1 MVTSVLHVFPTLDN
15 GGVEKFLLNYYE
27 HMDRDLIRFDFVVL
41 GTKKGIFEDLF
52 LSLGS
57 CVYHITP
64 FSTNPFKTFNE
75 MLHILSSNRYDILH
89 CHGYGFKSLFAL
101 SLAKIMGI
109 HVRILHSHMVTPEGG
124 LRKKAKRIFVTYF
137 SKMFAN
143 YWWACGVDAA
153 KWLFGRSAVKQ
164 NRVTIVPNAIQV
176 SDFKFNEADRK
187 KVRSGLGVDK
197 GTIVLGCVGRITDQK
212 NQKFLI
218 DVMNNL
224 KGSSQ
229 KFLLCLV
236 GSGDLDEYISKTI
249 KEFRM
254 QNNIKML
261 GARNNVNEL
270 LSGFDVFVLPS
281 KFEGFPVSLVEAQMN
296 GLDCLVSDKITTEV
310 NFTGHINY
318 LSIDDGSQLWSN
330 ALLKSANRG
339 RLIRYSAN
347 SEKYDISYQGKKLQQ
362 LYVTISI

>member
-1 MVTSVLHVFPTLDN
+1 
-15 GGVEKFLLNYYE
+15 
-27 HMDRDLIRFDFVVL
+27 
-41 GTKKGIFEDLF
+41 
-52 LSLGS
+52 
-57 CVYHITP
+57 
-64 FSTNPFKTFNE
+64 
-75 MLHILSSNRYDILH
+75 
-89 CHGYGFKSLFAL
+89 
-101 SLAKIMGI
+101 
-109 HVRILHSHMVTPEGG
+109 
-124 LRKKAKRIFVTYF
+124 
-137 SKMFAN
+137 
-143 YWWACGVDAA
+143 
-153 KWLFGRSAVKQ
+153 
-164 NRVTIVPNAIQV
+164 
-176 SDFKFNEADRK
+176 
-187 KVRSGLGVDK
+187 
-197 GTIVLGCVGRITDQK
+197 
-212 NQKFLI
+212 
-218 DVMNNL
+218 MNNL